1 MAAPYGIDLRKK
13 ALTLIKK
20 GMSKRKAAALLD
32 IGEST
37 LFSWIKR
44 VKEGKELKA
53 SRPKQ
58 VIKKIDPEIIGVYIE
73 KKPEATLEEIKKDLG
88 FSLSSIW
95 YRLKQMGITLK
106 KSRFSTKK
114 QKKKKEKTTKE
125 E

>member
-37 LFSWIKR
+37 IFSWIKR

-53 SRPKQ
+53 SRPKE
-58 VIKKIDPEIIGVYIE
+58 VIKKIDPEIMGVYIE
-73 KKPEATLEEIKKDLG
+73 KKPETTLEEIKKDLG
-88 FSLSSIW
+88 FSVSSIW
-95 YRLKQMGITLK
+95 YRLKQLGITLK
-106 KSRFSTKK
+106 KSHFSTKK

>member
-1 MAAPYGIDLRKK
+1 
-13 ALTLIKK
+13 
-20 GMSKRKAAALLD
+20 MSKRKAAALLD

-88 FSLSSIW
+88 FSVSSIW
-95 YRLKQMGITLK
+95 YRLKQLGITLK
-106 KSRFSTKK
+106 KSHFSTKK

>member
-1 MAAPYGIDLRKK
+1 MAAPYGLDLRKK
-13 ALTLIKK
+13 ALALTKK
-20 GMSKRKAAALLD
+20 GMSKRQIAALLD

-58 VIKKIDPEIIGVYIE
+58 VIKKIDPEIIRVYIE

-88 FSLSSIW
+88 FS
-95 YRLKQMGITLK
+95 YFKYMV
-106 KSRFSTKK
+106 
-114 QKKKKEKTTKE
+114 
-125 E
+125 